1 MTKKPKPSPPPAQW
15 DIYIAKA
22 KARLLGTVEAK
33 DAEAAIA
40 EAAKEFE
47 VKEPTGW
54 QGVCLPRQRDKIDR
68 FEKANSWSGRR
79 LIGITL
85 PPLRDVRKI
94 TLGRYFVSFKPKLW
108 RRASPRP
115 HSSSQ

>member
-22 KARLLGTVEAK
+22 KAQLLGTVEAK

-54 QGVCLPRQRDKIDR
+54 QGVCLPRQGDKIDR
-68 FEKANSWSGRR
+68 FEKSQLLERETAY
-79 LIGITL
+79 
-85 PPLRDVRKI
+85 
-94 TLGRYFVSFKPKLW
+94 RYHAPAAERCEEDHTRTIFCQLQTETVAT
-108 RRASPRP
+108 R
-115 HSSSQ
+115 